1 MGNLYCVM
9 KNNVTPT
16 AGQDVFTIQPAA
28 NRRVRFRY
36 ANVQGNGSSSAAQ
49 SLQFGRSTAGAT
61 GGSPITPDKYNDTQ
75 QPAAAST
82 VNTTWTVQPTIGTNT
97 QVLGFNALGGNQ
109 SWTPIQPGGFEANAA
124 VSSEMLSVRA
134 LASGVTYQALNVM
147 VLYEED

>member
-16 AGQDVFTIQPAA
+16 AGQDVLTIQPAA

-36 ANVQGNGSSSAAQ
+36 ANATGLGSSSATQA
-49 SLQFGRSTAGAT
+49 LQLGRSTAGAT
-61 GGSPITPDKYNDTQ
+61 GGSSITPDKYVDSQ

-82 VNTTWTVQPTIGTNT
+82 VFTTWTVQPTLGTNT
-97 QVLGFNALGGNQ
+97 QTLGFNALGGNQ

-124 VSSEMLSVRA
+124 VSSEMLSVRG
-134 LASGVTYQALNVM
+134 LAAGVTYQALNIV
-147 VLYEED
+147 VIFEED